1 MIIILNK
8 FAFIL
13 QDKRRSRGWYTS
25 AFVFIFR
32 WMKKMCVLHLLGF
45 YLIFLFFICSY
56 WLLSYTL
63 YRAWPHLFKYA
74 IIGFYLILYIGHGL
88 IFEKRSILY
97 FPCFKLLIILCVGF
111 MILDSLSF
119 GLIIVCYFCRK

>member
-1 MIIILNK
+1 MIICLWEFWNLYKNALIIILNK

-45 YLIFLFFICSY
+45 YLIFLFF
-56 WLLSYTL
+56 
-63 YRAWPHLFKYA
+63 LFSYA

-97 FPCFKLLIILCVGF
+97 FPCFKLLINLLCVGF